1 MDSAVV
7 ERAMR
12 GDVDAFEVL
21 VRESS
26 PSCYAVCLRLVGT
39 REDALDASQ
48 EALIRAWRRLPTL
61 RDSSSFEPW
70 LRSIAANAARDLLRE
85 RGRVRSVPV
94 ELAADLP
101 DPSHAALATRLDVQ
115 GAVASLPA
123 PARAAAE
130 LHYLRDRPVSEVS
143 AGLGV
148 PEGTVKSR
156 LHAAR
161 AALRRA
167 LAKERP

>member
-1 MDSAVV
+1 MDRAVV

-26 PSCYAVCLRLVGT
+26 PSCHAVCLRVAGT

-61 RDSSSFEPW
+61 RDPASFEPW
-70 LRSIAANAARDLLRE
+70 LRSIAANAARDLVRE
-85 RGRVRSVPV
+85 RSRVRSVPV
-94 ELAADLP
+94 ELAGDLP
-101 DPSHAALATRLDVQ
+101 DTSQSASATHLDVR
-115 GAVASLPA
+115 GALASLPA
-123 PARAAAE
+123 PARATAE
-130 LHYLRDRPVSEVS
+130 RHYLRDEAVSEVS
-143 AGLGV
+143 AGLGI

-161 AALRRA
+161 AALRQA
-167 LAKERP
+167 FVKERP

>member
-1 MDSAVV
+1 LDKSVV

-12 GDVDAFEVL
+12 GDVDAFELL

-26 PSCYAVCLRLVGT
+26 PSCYAVCLHVVGT

-61 RDSSSFEPW
+61 RDPSSFEPW
-70 LRSIAANAARDLLRE
+70 LRSIAANAARDLMRE
-85 RGRVRSVPV
+85 RARVRSVPV
-94 ELAADLP
+94 GLAADLP
-101 DPSHAALATRLDVQ
+101 DPSHPGSATRLDIQ
-115 GAVASLPA
+115 GALASLPA

-130 LHYLRDRPVSEVS
+130 RHYLRDEPVSEVS
-143 AGLGV
+143 AGLGI

-156 LHAAR
+156 LHTAR

-167 LAKERP
+167 LVKERR

>member
-1 MDSAVV
+1 
-7 ERAMR
+7 MR
-12 GDVDAFEVL
+12 GDVAAFEVL

-26 PSCYAVCLRLVGT
+26 SSCYAVCLRVAGT

-61 RDSSSFEPW
+61 RDPSSFEPW
-70 LRSIAANAARDLLRE
+70 LRTIAANAARDLVRE

-94 ELAADLP
+94 EFAADLP
-101 DPSHAALATRLDVQ
+101 DPSHAASATHLDVQ

-130 LHYLRDRPVSEVS
+130 RHYLRDEPVSAVS
-143 AGLGV
+143 AGLGI

-167 LAKERP
+167 LLKEKP